1 MCDSF
6 CFLDIPQCVLDMI
19 ACRLHSTKKN
29 SSRHE
34 NCLYLSQKLLAYH
47 SLLED
52 DETNSEAT
60 ERDQNKFG
68 RDQNKVKNSKK
79 LFPPWEQN
87 NDYETKEKV
96 FVPREHNNEIACNET
111 TDGGEHRTK
120 NKQQMTYR
128 EALLGLDNSE
138 MSSDF

>member
-1 MCDSF
+1 ME
-6 CFLDIPQCVLDMI
+6 IP
-19 ACRLHSTKKN
+19 
-29 SSRHE
+29 
-34 NCLYLSQKLLAYH
+34 KLR
-47 SLLED
+47 SVLED
-52 DETNSEAT
+52 DETNLEAT
-60 ERDQNKFG
+60 EQDQNKFG

-79 LFPPWEQN
+79 LFPPREQN

-111 TDGGEHRTK
+111 MDGGEHRTK